1 MNDIKK
7 SLNKFEELINKLINK
22 LLNKYKDNL

>member
-1 MNDIKK
+1 MDDIKK